1 MPDFREFIEA
11 SGMMQKDFSNLS
23 IADRMAQGRD
33 IGEPFIIQ
41 SLQKHGI
48 NITPAK
54 DYHTDAKLK
63 IDGYLNG
70 KEPVQIKL
78 RRSSMQGRNDIA
90 FEVLRNHDDKLSL
103 SEQLKDINKQGR
115 DYRGTTVQHYFVLN
129 QNETEIYHMSAK
141 RLKDGVI
148 YAIRELN
155 MSNLSGK
162 LTRPFTSSLKIELR
176 PTRDPDPSSFTPFK
190 VMAFI
195 PVESVVETKYPIN

>member
-1 MPDFREFIEA
+1 MTDFKKFIEA
-11 SGMMQKDFSNLS
+11 SGMMQDDFSKLS

-41 SLQKHGI
+41 SLKKHGV
-48 NITPAK
+48 NITPTK
-54 DYHTDAKLK
+54 DYHSDAKLK

-78 RRSSMQGRNDIA
+78 RRSFKQGRNDIA
-90 FEVLRNHDDKLSL
+90 FEVLRNHDDSLLL
-103 SEQLKDINKQGR
+103 SEQLKDFHKQGR

-129 QNETEIYHMSAK
+129 QNETEIYHVPAL
-141 RLKDGVI
+141 RLKNAVI

-162 LTRPFTSSLKIELR
+162 LTRPFVSSLKIDLR
-176 PTRDPDPSSFTPFK
+176 PTRDPDPDSFTPFK

-195 PVESVVETKYPIN
+195 PVESVVETRYPIN